1 MQMVLES
8 FAATGLS
15 SDAQWTCALSK
26 TVIQLEPP
34 GLFIC
39 MCLLEDGIRAGG
51 LAGEARP
58 LSTSTWGLSS
68 PRLCFLGLLPELLVS
83 EAGSFQS

>member
-1 MQMVLES
+1 MQKVLES
-8 FAATGLS
+8 SAATGLS

-39 MCLLEDGIRAGG
+39 MCLLKAGVRAGG
-51 LAGEARP
+51 LAGEARHSALQLGASRVP
-58 LSTSTWGLSS
+58 GSV
-68 PRLCFLGLLPELLVS
+68 FLGAVT
-83 EAGSFQS
+83 

>member
-1 MQMVLES
+1 MQKVLES
-8 FAATGLS
+8 SAATGLS

-39 MCLLEDGIRAGG
+39 MCLLKAGVRAGG
-51 LAGEARP
+51 SSWGGTA
-58 LSTSTWGLSS
+58 LSTSTWGLSV
-68 PRLCFLGLLPELLVS
+68 PRLCVS
-83 EAGSFQS
+83 WGCYLSC